1 MANSIHVDR
10 ISPSILADISIIISR
25 QFARPSYRA
34 GDLVWINCI
43 LFLHPC
49 PLPPLPHS
57 ILVSTAGSWPKT
69 SNFCRH
75 QGLGGK
81 IKCQANDHFVKTCH
95 LLRGTDTK
103 MKLHQ
108 ITVRGCTYIV
118 KKMLK
123 TLIFLFNQFKKLC
136 YIPVTL
142 INQLQWTL

>member
-1 MANSIHVDR
+1 MIKCSH
-10 ISPSILADISIIISR
+10 
-25 QFARPSYRA
+25 RA

-103 MKLHQ
+103 MKVHQ
-108 ITVRGCTYIV
+108 ITLRGCTYIV

-123 TLIFLFNQFKKLC
+123 TLIFLFNRFKKLC
-136 YIPVTL
+136 YITLNNKSITMNTL
-142 INQLQWTL
+142 ISIGCIITDQLYSPLWPHETTKI